1 MPSRRTAAQV
11 LDDDDGRV
19 VRGRS
24 TRERLVTTARAEFG
38 ERGYEATSIDAILE
52 GAGVARGALYHHF
65 ASKEALFS
73 AVLDHVVAE
82 LARKVRETA
91 RAHSDPAE
99 SLKAGSL
106 AWLRLALDP
115 AVQRIM
121 LLDAPAVVGWTRW
134 RTLDDE
140 HTLGATKAALRRLA
154 KAGRLPATATDTL
167 AHLILAAVG
176 ETALLIAR
184 AEDPAAAQAAGEAAL
199 QILLDRLLG
208 AEPRERRTG

>member
-1 MPSRRTAAQV
+1 MRPRGAPLSV
-11 LDDDDGRV
+11 DDGRV
-19 VRGRS
+19 VRGRT
-24 TRERLVTTARAEFG
+24 TRERLLGTARAQFG
-38 ERGYEATSIDAILE
+38 EHGYEATSIEAILE

-65 ASKEALFS
+65 ASKEALFD
-73 AVLDHVVAE
+73 AVLDQVVAE
-82 LARKVRETA
+82 LARKVRETG
-91 RAHSDPAE
+91 REHSDPAD
-99 SLKAGSL
+99 SLRAGSL

-140 HTLGATKAALRRLA
+140 HTLGATKAALAQLA
-154 KAGRLPATATDTL
+154 RAGRLPAGATDML

-184 AEDPAAAQAAGEAAL
+184 AEDPAAALRAGETAL
-199 QILLDRLLG
+199 TILLDRLLP
-208 AEPRERRTG
+208 APD

>member
-134 RTLDDE
+134 RALDDE

-176 ETALLIAR
+176 EAALLIAR
-184 AEDPAAAQAAGEAAL
+184 AEDSAAAQAAGEAAL
-199 QILLDRLLG
+199 QILLDRLLSG
-208 AEPRERRTG
+208 A